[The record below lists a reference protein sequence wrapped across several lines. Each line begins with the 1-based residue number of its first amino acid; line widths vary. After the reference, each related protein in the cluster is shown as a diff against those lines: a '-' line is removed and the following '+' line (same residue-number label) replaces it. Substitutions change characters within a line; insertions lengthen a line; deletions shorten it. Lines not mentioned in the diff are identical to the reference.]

1 MADPYSP
8 FTLGAAAG
16 AVAAD
21 PSLAP
26 FGGTTALAEELL
38 RLVRTGGDRT
48 ALAEELL
55 AMASGTLPDVSRA
68 TDAEQAM
75 GAVID
80 YERALGRLAPYAPM
94 AAGVLRALHRGGDR
108 IALGAQLAAP
118 SFAGLIAEPAGVSGA
133 GEDALRGVMGAN
145 GVKASGGEAGAV
157 RALASSQTGS
167 GPGIERANAQ
177 SVAAATA
184 ASASADMARASG
196 MRTVNA
202 PGAAHASKES
212 ARSGAFEPRQSV
224 QAAGLIAQLAGGH
237 RLLEIDTALPGAFLV
252 ERYSGHEAVCAAFRF
267 EVDCLS
273 LSAFLDTRALLGQPV
288 TLRQRRADD
297 TWRQWHG
304 LCTRVAPLGGD
315 GGYARYRLTI
325 EPWTALLA
333 LRRNALIFQDQD
345 VRGVLEQV
353 FVHYPQADWRIEV
366 SQPLT
371 RRPVTTQ
378 YREDDWSFVT
388 RLLAEAGLGWRFEH
402 RQGATGR
409 DAPTHTLVVFD
420 REATVPDAAPSALRF
435 HRSNATEREDAIT
448 GFTHQQQMTADAVS
462 TASWAPQ
469 RVEALSATTQAQSV
483 GAHLPRREVFRMNR
497 ADRFADAGS
506 AAQSA
511 DLLLDALRVP
521 QRLHAGAGTGRGLQP
536 GHAFALT
543 DHPDLAGQRF
553 IPLVIEHVATNNL
566 GTGIVAILDDPELER
581 GSYRNRFLAAPAETP
596 LVPYPRSR
604 PTAPGAQTA
613 RVVGLPGAAVTSTR
627 DHQVRI
633 QFPWQRGTSPHAG
646 GLTDTGSY
654 TQVEGHA
661 PGDESSG
668 TWVRVAEWL
677 AGPNWGTHTLPRI
690 GSEVLVEFL
699 HGDIDQPVVTGQL
712 YNGEVAPP
720 FALAENTNHPGTLSG
735 LHTQSLDGSGTQQ
748 WLMDDASGQL
758 RERLHTSLAD
768 SRLELGYLIEHG
780 NAHRGAYRGEG
791 FDLATLGWANLRAGH
806 GMLLSTTLRP
816 GAASTQF
823 DVSEAVA
830 QLHAA
835 IDTAQALHDAA
846 RAHDAAALGANP
858 AQAAFVRHIDAA
870 RDGKYTAPAGG
881 QPTTRPAGD
890 ARDGGEPVERFA
902 EPVLLAESA
911 DSIVLA
917 TPASALA
924 YAGANLHMTV
934 QSDAHFVAGHTW
946 SAVSGG
952 SASLFAQTGP
962 IRVIAANGPVS
973 LQAHAG
979 TLELLAD
986 QSVTVTATDERIDV
1000 LARKKIVLQ
1009 AGQSQITLEGRDITF
1024 ACPGNFTVKASEHPF
1039 WGGAS
1044 KGASLKPLPE
1054 GALPPDTLYLDH
1066 RYHDDEGLGA
1076 AEYLLR
1082 LANGR
1087 QIRGTLDG
1095 QGRAV
1100 IPGITA
1106 GGAEVSFS
1114 PMPGQ
1119 FARKDQTPTPA
1130 HDPDPSDKKLAGLVA
1145 RYLGERPNIDH
1156 DGAA

>member
-8 FTLGAAAG
+8 FNLGAASG

-26 FGGTTALAEELL
+26 FGATTALAEELL

-80 YERALGRLAPYAPM
+80 YERALGRLAPYAPT

-108 IALGAQLAAP
+108 NALRAQPAAP
-118 SFAGLIAEPAGVSGA
+118 SFAGVIAEPAGVSGA
-133 GEDALRGVMGAN
+133 GGDSLRGVMGVD
-145 GVKASGGEAGAV
+145 GVKASGGEAGSV
-157 RALASSQTGS
+157 RALAGSQTGP
-167 GPGIERANAQ
+167 GPGIGHANAQ
-177 SVAAATA
+177 SVAATN
-184 ASASADMARASG
+184 ASSAGADMARPSG
-196 MRTVNA
+196 MRTVNG
-202 PGAAHASKES
+202 PGATRASAGASQS
-212 ARSGAFEPRQSV
+212 AGAFDHPPSV

-267 EVDCLS
+267 EIDCLS

-304 LCTRVAPLGGD
+304 PCTRIAPLGGD
-315 GGYARYRLTI
+315 GGYARYRLTV

-353 FVHYPQADWRIEV
+353 FAHYPQADWRIEV

-388 RLLAEAGLGWRFEH
+388 RLLAEAGLAWRFEH
-402 RQGATGR
+402 RQGATDR
-409 DAPTHTLVVFD
+409 DGPTHTLVVFD
-420 REATVPDAAPSALRF
+420 REATAPDATPAALRF

-448 GFTHQQQMTADAVS
+448 GFSHQQQMTADAVS

-469 RVEALSATTQAQSV
+469 RVEAVSASTQGQSA
-483 GAHLPRREVFRMNR
+483 GAHLPPREVFRMNR

-521 QRLHAGAGTGRGLQP
+521 QQLHAGTGTGRGLQP

-581 GSYRNRFLAAPAETP
+581 GSYRNRFLAAPADTP
-596 LVPYPRSR
+596 LVPYPRAR

-661 PGDESSG
+661 PGDETSG
-668 TWVRVAEWL
+668 LWVRVAEWL
-677 AGPNWGTHTLPRI
+677 AGPNWGTHTLPRM

-720 FALAENTNHPGTLSG
+720 FALGESTNHPGTLSG

-748 WLMDDASGQL
+748 WLMDDAPGQL
-758 RERLHTSLAD
+758 RQRLHTSLAD

-780 NAHRGAYRGEG
+780 NAHRGGYRGEG

-806 GMLLSTTLRP
+806 GMLLSTTSRP

-846 RAHDAAALGANP
+846 HAHDAAVLGANP
-858 AQAAFVRHIDAA
+858 VQAAFVRHIDAA
-870 RDGKYTAPAGG
+870 QDGKYTAPAGG
-881 QPTTRPAGD
+881 QPTTRPVGD

-902 EPVLLAESA
+902 RPVLLAESPN
-911 DSIVLA
+911 SIVLA

-924 YAGANLHMTV
+924 YAGANLHLTV

-986 QSVTVTATDERIDV
+986 QSLTVTATDERIDV
-1000 LARKKIVLQ
+1000 LASNKIVLQ
-1009 AGQSQITLEGRDITF
+1009 AGQSRITLEGGDITF
-1024 ACPGNFTVKASEHPF
+1024 ACPGSFTVKASEHPF
-1039 WGGAS
+1039 LPGANNAT
-1044 KGASLKPLPE
+1044 GID
-1054 GALPPDTLYLDH
+1054 ALP
-1066 RYHDDEGLGA
+1066 
-1076 AEYLLR
+1076 
-1082 LANGR
+1082 
-1087 QIRGTLDG
+1087 RGTVN
-1095 QGRAV
+1095 A
-1100 IPGITA
+1100 PKKFP
-1106 GGAEVSFS
+1106 FS
-1114 PMPGQ
+1114 
-1119 FARKDQTPTPA
+1119 R
-1130 HDPDPSDKKLAGLVA
+1130 
-1145 RYLGERPNIDH
+1145 
-1156 DGAA
+1156 